1 MPSAKHEATVDLVK
15 HEPGMIAE
23 LLGLSFGVK
32 VPPYAAAR
40 VEAADVSQLTPTS
53 LRTDAIIVYEDE
65 VGKAAL
71 AVVVEVQL
79 GRNPAKR
86 RTWPMYVTHVG
97 LRHNCPTVLVVLC
110 PNRRLAAWCRR
121 PCETGHPDFVL
132 RPLVLTS
139 DLIPVITDPRLAAA
153 APGLAVLSA
162 INHGDHANQSDIFG
176 AVVAALA
183 SVDRQKA
190 IFYYDIVLA
199 GLSARARQS
208 WEEYMNTAV
217 AEEFRSEFMRDLAAK
232 FREEGREEGRAEG
245 EARTVLAVLAARGLD
260 VPDEVRDDI
269 LSCTDLDRLDLL
281 ARRAATATSIEDLY
295 TD

>member
-1 MPSAKHEATVDLVK
+1 MVNDPV
-15 HEPGMIAE
+15 
-23 LLGLSFGVK
+23 
-32 VPPYAAAR
+32 R
-40 VEAADVSQLTPTS
+40 
-53 LRTDAIIVYEDE
+53 
-65 VGKAAL
+65 
-71 AVVVEVQL
+71 
-79 GRNPAKR
+79 PAPASVR
-86 RTWPMYVTHVG
+86 
-97 LRHNCPTVLVVLC
+97 
-110 PNRRLAAWCRR
+110 
-121 PCETGHPDFVL
+121 CETGHPDFVL
-132 RPLVLTS
+132 RPLILTS

-153 APGLAVLSA
+153 APGLAVFSA
-162 INHGDHANQSDIFG
+162 INHGDHADQSEIFR

-190 IFYYDIVLA
+190 IFDYDIVLA

-232 FREEGREEGRAEG
+232 FREEGRAEG

-295 TD
+295 TN